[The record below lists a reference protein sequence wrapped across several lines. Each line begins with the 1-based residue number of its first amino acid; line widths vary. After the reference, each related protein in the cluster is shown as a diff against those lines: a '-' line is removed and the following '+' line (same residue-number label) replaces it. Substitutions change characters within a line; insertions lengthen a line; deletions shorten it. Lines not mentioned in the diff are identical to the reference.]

1 LFGGF
6 VRCEV
11 CVDIDA
17 TPEQV
22 WAVLTDVERWPEW
35 TASTTCVQRL
45 DGGAFKI
52 GSTARIKQPRL
63 PAMVWQVIE
72 LTPQQS
78 FTWKTK
84 GGGVR
89 TVADHRLTAHASNGV
104 TVTLAIRQ
112 LGLLAPLVGL
122 LTLTLT
128 RRYLQL
134 EAQGLKRRCE
144 AG

>member
-1 LFGGF
+1 
-6 VRCEV
+6 VQYEV
-11 CVDIDA
+11 AVDIDA

-35 TASTTCVQRL
+35 TASTTGVKRV
-45 DGGAFKI
+45 DSGTFKV
-52 GSTARIKQPRL
+52 GSTARIKQLRL

-72 LTPQQS
+72 LTPQRS

-84 GGGVR
+84 RGGV
-89 TVADHRLTAHASNGV
+89 TTFADHRLTVRASNGV
-104 TVTLAIRQ
+104 TVTLAVRQ

-122 LTLTLT
+122 LTLPLM
-128 RRYLQL
+128 RRYVQI